1 MIIAD
6 CQLPIADFK
15 LVTVFGCESERYRAV
30 PQRKPPRP
38 TIDKSAIGNWKSA
51 ML

>member
-1 MIIAD
+1 MIIAN

-15 LVTVFGCESERYRAV
+15 LVTVFSFESKRYRAV
-30 PQRKPPRP
+30 PQRKPRRP
-38 TIDKSAIGNWKSA
+38 TIDKSAIGNWQSA